1 MNSHPIDGRHLLDA
15 RLKAFSAI
23 KLFLLNHAPIDS
35 DAKRAELDRLRV
47 QAEAAV
53 LALNESAAA

>member
-1 MNSHPIDGRHLLDA
+1 MNSHPIDGRQLLDA
-15 RLKAFSAI
+15 RLQAFNAI
-23 KLFLLNHAPIDS
+23 KVFLLNHSPVDS
-35 DAKRAELDRLRV
+35 DAKRAELERLRM